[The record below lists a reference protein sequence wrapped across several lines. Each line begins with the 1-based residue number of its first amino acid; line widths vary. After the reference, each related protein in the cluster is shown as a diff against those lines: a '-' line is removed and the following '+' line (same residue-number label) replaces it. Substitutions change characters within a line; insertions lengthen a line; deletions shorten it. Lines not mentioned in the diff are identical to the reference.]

1 MAEIVQFLSDHRW
14 IYDIQVTRLFVE
26 QWWNAIPHEVLVQ
39 SISSLSCMP
48 RYTQRTCILN
58 YCMVVKYVINLLQ
71 WREPL
76 AGLTVDELNQLPF
89 GFTKVYLIIIYI
101 SSSSYVYYYTCAL
114 YIALL
119 QATWPS
125 SLKMLILQSQQLS
138 LSRSVPPSVSMMTV
152 DISPKIKAGMT
163 PKKSHE
169 VRAKLILNVQPFHD
183 FSFIR

>member
-1 MAEIVQFLSDHRW
+1 
-14 IYDIQVTRLFVE
+14 
-26 QWWNAIPHEVLVQ
+26 
-39 SISSLSCMP
+39 MP
-48 RYTQRTCILN
+48 RYTQRMCILN

-76 AGLTVDELNQLPF
+76 AGLTEDELNQLPF

-101 SSSSYVYYYTCAL
+101 SSSNYVYYYTCAL

-119 QATWPS
+119 QATWPPL
-125 SLKMLILQSQQLS
+125 LKTFILQSQQLS
-138 LSRSVPPSVSMMTV
+138 LSRSVPPSVSMTTV

-169 VRAKLILNVQPFHD
+169 VRAKLILNARPFHD